1 MPIDNYLSFTGLPPI
16 RANCILPSGITQV
29 GESQT
34 IVVTK
39 CDGNLCF
46 KQDIVYEAAMPQ
58 ILGLMEASSSCSQTI
73 DFQCLSAPL
82 KVKIKI

>member
-1 MPIDNYLSFTGLPPI
+1 M
-16 RANCILPSGITQV
+16 RAHCTLPSGITQV

-34 IVVTK
+34 IVAAK

-46 KQDIVYEAAMPQ
+46 KQDVVYEAAMPQ
-58 ILGLMEASSSCSQTI
+58 ILALMESSSSCSQTI